1 MNGGGREAGH
11 VRTNSENVF
20 NAVVVV
26 VVDVWNSG
34 SRSRPLRSWISVP
47 PKLTTFRHES
57 SGAEAATPRLEREE
71 LGRRGFADLIEVVM
85 VEAREQGVFNLDD
98 RDESRVK
105 KKDKTQIHSIYIFD
119 PRSYFH

>member
-11 VRTNSENVF
+11 IRTNSENVF
-20 NAVVVV
+20 KAVVG
-26 VVDVWNSG
+26 VWNSG

-57 SGAEAATPRLEREE
+57 SGAEAATPRLER
-71 LGRRGFADLIEVVM
+71 GRARETRICGLEVVT
-85 VEAREQGVFNLDD
+85 VEGREQGVFNLDD

-105 KKDKTQIHSIYIFD
+105 RKKDKTQIHSIYIFD
-119 PRSYFH
+119 PQ

>member
-1 MNGGGREAGH
+1 MRRVRNVNGGGREAGH

-26 VVDVWNSG
+26 WNSG

-47 PKLTTFRHES
+47 QVDDIQTRIER
-57 SGAEAATPRLEREE
+57 SGGRNAAVRE
-71 LGRRGFADLIEVVM
+71 GRARETRICGLEVVM
-85 VEAREQGVFNLDD
+85 VEAREQGVFNLGD

>member
-1 MNGGGREAGH
+1 MYLTQSSSSGTQARGVAP
-11 VRTNSENVF
+11 S
-20 NAVVVV
+20 
-26 VVDVWNSG
+26 DPG
-34 SRSRPLRSWISVP
+34 SRSPQVDDVQTRIERSGG
-47 PKLTTFRHES
+47 RN
-57 SGAEAATPRLEREE
+57 AAVRE
-71 LGRRGFADLIEVVM
+71 GRARETRICGLEVVM

>member
-1 MNGGGREAGH
+1 MYLTQSSSSGTQARGVAP
-11 VRTNSENVF
+11 S
-20 NAVVVV
+20 
-26 VVDVWNSG
+26 DPG
-34 SRSRPLRSWISVP
+34 SRS

>member
-11 VRTNSENVF
+11 VRTYSENVF

-26 VVDVWNSG
+26 VWNSG
-34 SRSRPLRSWISVP
+34 SRSRPLPILDLGP